1 MAPFIFEVFW
11 SRFNP
16 PKDTT
21 PSFAGKTL
29 IITGANTG
37 VGYEAALKFARLGTQ
52 RLILAVRSLKKGED
66 AKSRIEAT
74 LDQVGKKRQGTIE
87 IWQLDMLSYP
97 SLQAFVARVEKEVP
111 RLDYLVLNAGIVM
124 ATHQLSDYGWEK
136 TLQVNALSTALLGLL
151 LMPKLRASKTQD
163 CTPVLEIIG
172 SGSAY
177 WPSKLL
183 TSSSGGILAAYNDP
197 VNFDAASNYAV
208 SKTFVEYIKASLVSL
223 ATNVQ
228 TGEPDVLIVSV
239 CPGPT
244 KSEVAR
250 DHTVWWI
257 VFAIQMFRYLQ
268 RSGEEGARSYVSG
281 LFLGKE
287 GQGAFWQHDRVKEP
301 MPLMQGEKGA
311 KLQEQVWDEIVE
323 ALKQDV
329 LDVKDLVK

>member
-52 RLILAVRSLKKGED
+52 RLILGVRSLKKGD
-66 AKSRIEAT
+66 NAKSRIEAT
-74 LDQVGKKRQGTIE
+74 LDQEGEKRQGTIE
-87 IWQLDMLSYP
+87 VWQLDMLSYS

-124 ATHQLSDYGWEK
+124 ATHQMSDYGWEK
-136 TLQVNALSTALLGLL
+136 TLQVNALSTTLLGLL
-151 LMPKLRASKTQD
+151 LMPKLRASKTPEF
-163 CTPVLEIIG
+163 TPVLEIIG

-183 TSSSGGILAAYNDP
+183 TSKSSGGILAAYNDP
-197 VNFDAASNYAV
+197 SNFDAANTYAV
-208 SKTFVEYIKASLVSL
+208 SKTFVEYIKTALVSL
-223 ATNVQ
+223 ATNAQ
-228 TGEPDVLIVSV
+228 TGEPDVVIVSV

-257 VFAIQMFRYLQ
+257 VFAIKMFRYLQ

-281 LFLGKE
+281 LFLSQE
-287 GQGAFWQHDRVKEP
+287 GQGAFWQHDRIREP
-301 MPLMQGEKGA
+301 MPLLQGEEGA
-311 KLQEQVWDEIVE
+311 KHQEQVWEEIVE
-323 ALKQDV
+323 ALKKDV
-329 LDVKDLVK
+329 PEVKDLV